1 VIDPQQFAA
10 VPARLRTARQ
20 WLIWRLEAHTGE
32 KKPRKVPYYADG
44 KRRTG
49 QQGSEAD
56 RARLVDFEAAIAAVA
71 AREASGIGF
80 AFLPGDGLIG
90 IDIDGAIDADT
101 GEIAARAQAII
112 AACASYTEY
121 SPSRRGVHIIVAGE
135 SETFK
140 SNDIG
145 LEVFCGRQY
154 FTFTGAAYPGTP
166 GEVAAIDAATLR
178 RLRATV
184 AQAKGRRQET
194 AAAPGTPEVSGAQK
208 MRSALAYLSPECGYE
223 EWIEVGMAIHAELG
237 EGAFDV
243 WDAWSAGSGKYP
255 GSKALEAHWKSFSPG
270 RGITGATVF
279 KRAMEGGWRPPKPA
293 KPLPTPDAAG
303 AEGEKTEKPAGKPR
317 KARPGFWGQL
327 IKRPRGGI
335 EDCRENVF
343 LVLHHHPDW
352 AGVLGFDEFAF
363 RIVKR
368 KPTPWGA
375 PPGEWTPADD
385 YELGLWLARELD
397 IVIKAEGSL
406 VAGVAM
412 AAHRAKFHPV
422 REFIAAQRWDAV
434 PRLDFWLVECLGVA
448 DSPYARLAGR
458 YFIMGM
464 VNRVLMPG
472 CPMHY
477 MLILEG
483 RQGKGKSSALRTLA
497 QPWFADTPFKLGDKD
512 AMLNLSGAWL
522 YEIAEMDSFNRAET
536 TAVKS
541 FVTGQTD
548 RVREPYSRRFVD
560 KARQS
565 VLAGTTNQHE
575 YFKDNTGNRRFWP
588 VSVGALDLERL
599 RAWREQLFAEAA
611 HLLAAG
617 HKYHPTR
624 QEELLYFMPEQ
635 ESREI
640 GDPWLDLI
648 AAWLNLNNVWPRLTA
663 TGAREE
669 LTTAMI
675 MREALHV
682 PSDRIDN
689 TRQMAIRVGL
699 CMRKLGWRR
708 VRSPHASGGHRA
720 WIYEAPKA
728 REEAAQDDEER
739 EDAMLPL

>member
-1 VIDPQQFAA
+1 VIDTQQFAA
-10 VPARLRTARQ
+10 VPARLREARQ
-20 WLIWRLEAHTGE
+20 WLIWRFESHAGE

-44 KRRTG
+44 KRRSG

-56 RARLVDFEAAIAAVA
+56 RARLVDMVA
-71 AREASGIGF
+71 ALAAAAAKQASGIGF

-90 IDIDGAIDADT
+90 IDIDGAIDAET
-101 GEIAARAQAII
+101 GEIAPRAQAII
-112 AACASYTEY
+112 TACASYTEY

-154 FTFTGAAYPGTP
+154 FTFTGAAYAGTP
-166 GEVAAIDAATLR
+166 AEVAAIDAATLR

-184 AQAKGRRQET
+184 DQAKGRRQE
-194 AAAPGTPEVSGAQK
+194 AAQPDLPPVSAEQK
-208 MRSALAYLSPECGYE
+208 MRSALAFLSPECGYE

-237 EGAFDV
+237 EGAFGV
-243 WDAWSAGSGKYP
+243 WDAWSAQVGSKYP
-255 GSKALEAHWKSFSPG
+255 GRRALEGHWKSFAPG

-279 KRAMEGGWRPPKPA
+279 KRAMEAGWRPPKPVKA
-293 KPLPTPDAAG
+293 PDTLPEAG
-303 AEGEKTEKPAGKPR
+303 AGKGKPKGKPAVK
-317 KARPGFWGQL
+317 RPDWWAHL

-352 AGVLGFDEFAF
+352 VGVLGFDEFAF
-363 RIVKR
+363 RVVKR
-368 KPTPWGA
+368 KATPWGS

-397 IVIKAEGSL
+397 IVIKAEAHL

-412 AAHRAKFHPV
+412 EANRQRFHPV
-422 REFIAAQRWDAV
+422 REFIAAQHWDAV
-434 PRLDFWLVECLGVA
+434 PRLDFWLVECLGVPDTA
-448 DSPYARLAGR
+448 YARLAGR

-464 VNRVLMPG
+464 VNRVLSPG

-483 RQGKGKSSALRTLA
+483 RQGKGKSSALRVLA
-497 QPWFADTPFKLGDKD
+497 DPWFADTPFKLGDKD

-560 KARQS
+560 KLRQS

-588 VSVGALDLERL
+588 VAVGALNLDRL
-599 RAWREQLFAEAA
+599 RDWRGQLFAEAA
-611 HLLAAG
+611 ALLAAG

-648 AAWLNLNNVWPRLTA
+648 AGWLNLNNVWPRLTA
-663 TGAREE
+663 SGQREE
-669 LTTAMI
+669 LTAAMI

-708 VRSPHASGGHRA
+708 VRSSHLSGGHRA
-720 WIYEAPKA
+720 WVYEPPQPRADA
-728 REEAAQDDEER
+728 TQDDEER
-739 EDAMLPL
+739 EDELLPL